1 MSCPMRKLSR
11 GNVAVLLLVFILL
24 ADQVSKILVKTN
36 MTIHESIEIFS
47 WFKILFIENNGMAYG
62 MEIGSKLLLSLMRVL
77 LIGVL
82 SVYLVREIKEKAR
95 WGYIVCLVMVVAGA
109 IGNMIDGMF
118 YGLIFDESTPYTVS
132 ELVPFGSGY
141 SSFMTGKVVDMLYFP
156 IINTT
161 WPEWVPMVGGEGFI
175 FFSPIFNIADSSI
188 SVGVVALLIWYRK
201 ELAEMSVEKI
211 LGRKKNDSLQ
221 KTEDKGQT

>member
-1 MSCPMRKLSR
+1 MSCPIRKLSR
-11 GNVAVLLLVFILL
+11 GNVAVLLLVLILVV
-24 ADQVSKILVKTN
+24 DQVTKVLVKTN
-36 MTIHESIEIFS
+36 MTLHESIEIFS

-62 MEIGSKLLLSLMRVL
+62 MEIGSKLLLSLMRVV
-77 LIGVL
+77 LIGIL
-82 SVYLVREIKEKAR
+82 GIYLVREIKAGAR

-118 YGLIFDESTPYTVS
+118 YGLIFDESTPYSVS
-132 ELVPFGSGY
+132 ELVAFGSGY
-141 SSFMTGKVVDMLYFP
+141 SSFLTGKVVDMLYFP

-161 WPEWVPMVGGEGFI
+161 WPDWMPMVGGQGFI

-201 ELAEMSVEKI
+201 ELSQLSLSKIFGRTEK
-211 LGRKKNDSLQ
+211 DCLQ
-221 KTEDKGQT
+221 QSEDK

>member
-175 FFSPIFNIADSSI
+175 FFSPIFNIADSRI

-201 ELAEMSVEKI
+201 ELAELSVEKI
-211 LGRKKNDSLQ
+211 LGRKKKASLQ
-221 KTEDKGQT
+221 KTEDK

>member
-1 MSCPMRKLSR
+1 MRKLSR

-95 WGYIVCLVMVVAGA
+95 W
-109 IGNMIDGMF
+109 
-118 YGLIFDESTPYTVS
+118 
-132 ELVPFGSGY
+132 
-141 SSFMTGKVVDMLYFP
+141 
-156 IINTT
+156 
-161 WPEWVPMVGGEGFI
+161 
-175 FFSPIFNIADSSI
+175 
-188 SVGVVALLIWYRK
+188 
-201 ELAEMSVEKI
+201 
-211 LGRKKNDSLQ
+211 
-221 KTEDKGQT
+221 

>member
-1 MSCPMRKLSR
+1 MRKLSR

-82 SVYLVREIKEKAR
+82 SVYLVREIKDKAR

-161 WPEWVPMVGGEGFI
+161 WPEGVPTVGGEGFI

-201 ELAEMSVEKI
+201 ELAELSVEKI

-221 KTEDKGQT
+221 KTEDK

>member
-1 MSCPMRKLSR
+1 MSCPIRKLSR
-11 GNVAVLLLVFILL
+11 GNVAVLLLVLILVV
-24 ADQVSKILVKTN
+24 DQVTKVLVKTN
-36 MTIHESIEIFS
+36 MTLHESIEIFS

-62 MEIGSKLLLSLMRVL
+62 MEIGSKLLLSLMRVV
-77 LIGVL
+77 LIGIL
-82 SVYLVREIKEKAR
+82 GIYLVREIKAGAR

-118 YGLIFDESTPYTVS
+118 YGLIFDESTPYSVS
-132 ELVPFGSGY
+132 ELVAFGSGY
-141 SSFMTGKVVDMLYFP
+141 SSFLTGKVVDMLYFP

-161 WPEWVPMVGGEGFI
+161 WPDWMPMVGGQGFI

-201 ELAEMSVEKI
+201 ELSQLSLSKIFGRMEK
-211 LGRKKNDSLQ
+211 DCPQQS
-221 KTEDKGQT
+221 EDK